1 MHGLYHWKS
10 YLPQHF
16 TKLLEQG
23 QKRTSGAQ
31 EPSEMVPFSKNKYI
45 VFFKMLMS
53 LKVKNQIHV
62 KN

>member
-23 QKRTSGAQ
+23 QNRTSGAQ
-31 EPSEMVPFSKNKYI
+31 DPSEMVPFSKNKYI
-45 VFFKMLMS
+45 IF
-53 LKVKNQIHV
+53 LKC
-62 KN
+62 